1 MFWNCQGIR
10 PKRKELQLYLTENS
24 IDIIALNETFLNKKY
39 TFKVPGYDTI
49 RKDRSTGVKG
59 GVAFLVKHGLV
70 VNKEYRN
77 EDFNIITDNEALA
90 INLELSNNQ
99 NLTLATIYCP
109 NGNPSSSLFHTISNL
124 SDNVMFIGDFNSK
137 LESFGC
143 AKKNTSGPMLK
154 TIQNKLNLIYLNN
167 DEHTHMD
174 RANGSTDILDMAFVS
189 PNLAI
194 HDIQFQIGDD
204 LGSDH
209 LPIEIS
215 IDTTPHRNT
224 YTNHTKYKFDQT
236 DREVFES
243 TLEEALGSADFSG
256 PMSTSDLD
264 KYADFII
271 AAISTAV
278 DKAIPTSKS
287 VRPEST
293 PISDETRALIKEK
306 RKLRRLYSQ
315 KKDPA
320 VKTRINQLQKQV
332 KEDLKLESLVS
343 WENFCNSISL
353 ESDPSKSWRKI
364 KNFLKPKGQRDY
376 PTLHHA
382 NKVAK
387 TNADK
392 AQLFAESVERHFGI
406 ESDHFDSNHFQDV
419 NKFVEDNHRHFYPP
433 EDPDDYRF
441 DVGNEHE
448 LVADVDA
455 TTLIKLVKFLKRGK
469 APGPDTI
476 PNEVLRLGTTTSLF
490 HHLAKLFTSS
500 IQLGYIPTAWKIA
513 TLRMLLK
520 PDKLPSLTTS
530 YSPISLISSIMKLF
544 ERVIEQR
551 LRSHLEHIGFINKHQ
566 SGFRRAK
573 STDDHLFRLSQSIME
588 SFNKGEHVVAA
599 FLDVEKAFDNVWHNG
614 LRYKIFQLDLPTK
627 MTRWLSDFLVGRLI
641 QVNVNNFFSNQINPK
656 AGVPQGSVL
665 SPLLFLTYVNDL
677 PAPHHNQNSLSQFAD
692 DTAQWAFSLSV
703 RIAAKL
709 LQQDLLNLAMWCAKW
724 RIKLNPEKTKVII
737 FSRSIL
743 ARKTELNLKLYGE
756 TLKIYPQV
764 KFLGITFDSQLN
776 FKKHFE
782 DILDRCNTRYYR
794 LRLLANKKWGPSP
807 STLIQIYKQCV
818 QPIFEYGALSTI
830 TTSDNII
837 SKIQRLQ
844 NKFIRLALRLPKY
857 ICSKLLHDST
867 GLPYVKDRLLSC
879 ATKSLDRIAQNP
891 LVEESIS
898 HNRLNPAWDRFPTPL
913 SVVRPGQPSA

>member
-77 EDFNIITDNEALA
+77 EDFNIITENEALA

-109 NGNPSSSLFHTISNL
+109 NGNPSSSLFHAISNL

-174 RANGSTDILDMAFVS
+174 RANSSTDILDMAFVS

-194 HDIQFQIGDD
+194 HDIQFQIGED

-215 IDTTPHRNT
+215 IDTAPHRNT

-353 ESDPSKSWRKI
+353 EPDPSKSWRKI

-406 ESDHFDSNHFQDV
+406 ESDHFDSNHFHDV

-448 LVADVDA
+448 LVADADA

-530 YSPISLISSIMKLF
+530 YRPISLISSIMKLF

-665 SPLLFLTYVNDL
+665 SPLLFLIYVNDL

-692 DTAQWAFSLSV
+692 DTAQWPFSLSV

-782 DILDRCNTRYYR
+782 DILDPCNTRYYR

-807 STLIQIYKQCV
+807 SSLIQIYKQCV
-818 QPIFEYGALSTI
+818 RPIFEYGALSTI

-898 HNRLNPAWDRFPTPL
+898 RNRLNPAWDRFPTPL

>member
-77 EDFNIITDNEALA
+77 EDFNIITENEALA

-109 NGNPSSSLFHTISNL
+109 NGNPSSSLFDAISNL

-215 IDTTPHRNT
+215 IDTAPHRNT

-353 ESDPSKSWRKI
+353 EADPSKSWHKI

-387 TNADK
+387 TNVDK

-406 ESDHFDSNHFQDV
+406 ESDHFDSNHFHDV

-530 YSPISLISSIMKLF
+530 YRPISLISSIMKLF

-665 SPLLFLTYVNDL
+665 SPLLFLIYVNDL

-764 KFLGITFDSQLN
+764 RFLGITFDSQLN

-818 QPIFEYGALSTI
+818 RPIFEYSALSTI

-879 ATKSLDRIAQNP
+879 ATKSLDRIARNP

-898 HNRLNPAWDRFPTPL
+898 RNRLNPAWDRFPTPL
-913 SVVRPGQPSA
+913 SVVRHGQSSV

>member
-293 PISDETRALIKEK
+293 PISDETRVLIKEK

-406 ESDHFDSNHFQDV
+406 ESDHFDSNHFHDV

-530 YSPISLISSIMKLF
+530 YRPISLISSIMKLF
-544 ERVIEQR
+544 ERVIEKR
-551 LRSHLEHIGFINKHQ
+551 LRSHLERIGFINKHQ

-641 QVNVNNFFSNQINPK
+641 QVNVNNFFSNQMNPK

-665 SPLLFLTYVNDL
+665 SPLLFLIYVNDL

-818 QPIFEYGALSTI
+818 RPIFEYGALSTI

-857 ICSKLLHDST
+857 IML
-867 GLPYVKDRLLSC
+867 
-879 ATKSLDRIAQNP
+879 
-891 LVEESIS
+891 
-898 HNRLNPAWDRFPTPL
+898 
-913 SVVRPGQPSA
+913 